1 MTRGILLL
9 NVLLV
14 LLLAAGGY
22 ELRNRYLASRQA
34 EAQAL
39 GFRPASPNPVKP
51 VADPPSTKLQASNFV
66 EIADRF
72 LFSKDRNPVV
82 VVEKKVEPPPKAMP
96 ELPAV
101 YGVMDLGAG
110 PTVFMAYSS
119 AGQQGYRLGEK
130 LGEFTLLAADQKNV
144 TFEWE
149 GKKITRTLDE
159 LRSTKEAAPAPSPAP
174 SSSSGNAFSAAAPP
188 PPKPPENVRPAPGPD
203 IGGGQRGC
211 VFGDSSPDGTVIDGY
226 KKVSRNYMTGR
237 ICYWEP
243 VK

>member
-1 MTRGILLL
+1 MTRSIVLL
-9 NVLLV
+9 N
-14 LLLAAGGY
+14 LLLAALLAAGAY
-22 ELRNRYLASRQA
+22 ELRNRYLASRDKEA
-34 EAQAL
+34 ETL
-39 GFRPASPNPVKP
+39 GFRPASPNNVKP
-51 VADPPSTKLQASNFV
+51 VADPPATKVQASTFV

-72 LFSKDRNPVV
+72 LFSKDRNPIV
-82 VVEKKVEPPPKAMP
+82 VVEKKVEPPPKPMP

-101 YGVMDLGAG
+101 FGVMDLGAG
-110 PTVFMAYSS
+110 PTVFMGNNSS
-119 AGQQGYRLGEK
+119 SQQGYRIGDK

-159 LRSTKEAAPAPSPAP
+159 LRSAKEAAPAPAPSYSAGNSPAANLP
-174 SSSSGNAFSAAAPP
+174 V

-211 VFGDSSPDGTVIDGY
+211 VFGDTSPEGTITDGF
-226 KKVSRNYMTGR
+226 KKVSRNYMTGK